1 MPTLTRAPRLA
12 LLALL
17 SLASACSVKVEDLAP
32 GALVTCAAD
41 ADCPAGFFCSK
52 ALGGRCVEKGGSD
65 QTPPSV
71 VSSSVTPSARAGT
84 NVVIQFEVSEP
95 LATDPVVSFQD
106 VAGAL
111 GEASHDGLKY
121 KVEFPAS
128 SDMPAGPHTV
138 VAKLVDLFGNETPT
152 APLGTLTL
160 DFTSPT
166 VSSAAFSPARAK
178 LGSTLHADLTFSEN
192 LGAAPTLT
200 VKDTAVTL
208 TPSGSGNTWAFDLT
222 LASAATLAE
231 GPLTFVLHG
240 ADAAGNLVDATYAD
254 KVTTDYTPPT
264 VASAQVGTPSVRAG
278 DGFVAGVTFSE
289 PLGTTPPMASLVPVG
304 AGTAI
309 PLQVSTIDA
318 STYALSYDV
327 PLGAANGTYTL
338 TLVSAADRAGN
349 PAAPG
354 PLGAAGA
361 VRFDSTAPAITA
373 LTPDHAN
380 RLYRRGQPVQ
390 VTFTLSEAPAAD
402 PDVRLELLPTPLAM
416 PCTHAALAYTCTSA
430 ALAGT
435 ELPQSVVNVSVT
447 VADPAGNV
455 ATGGTSVVLDFTNPT
470 VLSAAP
476 GRSAFAAGATLSY
489 TVSVSEPLAA
499 APTLAVQRA
508 GVDAPGFFGAPSAQ
522 SATTFTWSR
531 AVPAGQDGAYTVT
544 VAVTDEAGNAAAAVA
559 GTGFSVDTAFPS
571 ASGITV
577 APAKVAFKA
586 GDRPTLSFTT
596 SESLSAPT
604 AKLNTATPI
613 GATCTPAGPATSF
626 SCQLDRALAATDLPE
641 GPAAFLVTLT
651 DAAGNVGYASTA
663 LTLDYTPP
671 ALASAPATRYL
682 GTFATRG
689 VTVQAVGTASSWELA
704 ILSAEPLAAA
714 PVVTAGPGTT
724 ATRTLTLASSNA
736 PVNTSF
742 VYTLDASATA
752 YPAATWNVRWTP
764 TDLAGNAPATA
775 QNIATVDVD
784 GVAPAAPLT
793 GTAAAPELTWT
804 RIPWGTDTDATP
816 VYQLTA
822 TATSAG
828 TDAKTVIAW
837 DGSGAG
843 AREVARASPS
853 GGPPFVLTL
862 GSDPA
867 DLWVSSLDKAGNE
880 SPRTR
885 VVDVV
890 WTASLAGKIPGST
903 FENPHRL
910 ETRTFSTKALVQTDA
925 VEVAGSA
932 LGIRGDGSRV
942 TTVGRTSWKPV
953 AGSNG
958 PAARRLYGFASDP
971 GRGVVV
977 LYGGGLGGTFTSP
990 GDTWEWDGSAW
1001 KQIIPVDPE
1010 GDGNPAAT
1018 VAMPLASDPV
1028 HGGVLLASDYLWL
1041 WNGRSWKKLDTG
1053 GLAPDS
1059 SMAWDVARGV
1069 LVHFGGGYGNATYE
1083 WNGTSWRNATPALAS
1098 DSPSA
1103 RSSHKLAWFPPLQ
1116 KVVAFGG
1123 FSIGSVYYND
1133 LWSWNGTKWTQL
1145 ATAGTMPGR
1154 AEFAMAF
1161 DPNRQELVIQ
1171 GGYATGG
1178 VLDGKTYTLG
1188 LVNGTPTF
1196 TDVTPGGAPS
1206 ALNSH
1211 EAAYDARLGRVVLF
1225 GDWTSNKL
1233 SAWDPTAHS
1242 WTAIAPGDP
1251 EADGNPVYA
1260 GPSDAAMTFV
1270 APRGRTVYYEDNLRQ
1285 TWEWNRASWA
1295 KLAPVAS
1302 PTARTSASIGTYQSS
1317 VILFGGSIFGS
1328 SVGDTWSWDGTNWTQ
1343 LLAQTP
1349 ATRTPLQHYQTYR
1362 QDAGMVNDLSGRLYR
1377 FGGSDYYS
1385 GGILCYS
1392 DLWQWRV
1399 PGDGGSPAVGSNQW
1413 LKIGDQ
1419 PWADPEGDGSPTGAA
1434 DGLGGFADAC
1444 YAAGRMAW
1452 DAARNSM
1459 VFVAPFPS
1467 TIWEWLPATN
1477 SWRAHAMTSTGGQPN
1492 QIQAVYWDTALQA
1505 TVVVDVTRTY
1515 FVDLAADTYTPVEIA
1530 NVYGLTPPSAGLWA
1544 YDYGSQVAVGVEQ
1557 LAWSLEAGTRSGPAQ
1572 VATIDFSRA
1581 NGPDPAACVGG
1592 VACPIQSIDV
1602 AWAGGGTASGA
1613 NGATLQVWNG
1623 DWTTVATTTST
1634 AAAPTNMTWN
1644 WNGAAAYPA
1653 ASLFHGSAKEL
1664 TLQLVPQG
1672 TMKAAGPAQVSTD
1685 SVGVTIRYRRP

>member
-1 MPTLTRAPRLA
+1 MPTLARARRLA

-890 WTASLAGKIPGST
+890 WTASLAGKVPGST

-910 ETRTFSTKALVQTDA
+910 ETRTYSTKALVQTDA

-932 LGIRGDGSRV
+932 LGVRGDGLVV
-942 TTVGRTSWKPV
+942 TTTARGYFKPV
-953 AGSNG
+953 AGTAN
-958 PAARRLYGFASDP
+958 PAPRRFFAMASDP

-977 LYGGGLGGTFTSP
+977 LFGGQLSGGGTP

-1001 KQIIPVDPE
+1001 KQVIPVDPE
-1010 GDGNPAAT
+1010 GDGNPPTWSNVPMAY
-1018 VAMPLASDPV
+1018 DPV
-1028 HGGVLLASDYLWL
+1028 RGGVLLHTTNLWL
-1041 WNGRSWKKLDTG
+1041 WNGRSWKNLDQG
-1053 GLAPDS
+1053 KFNPGLQPDA

-1069 LVHFGGGYGNATYE
+1069 LVSFGANYGNPTWE
-1083 WNGTSWRNATPALAS
+1083 WDGTSWRDATPAAPA
-1098 DSPSA
+1098 DSPPA
-1103 RSSHKLAWFPPLQ
+1103 RSYHKVAWDPVRQ
-1116 KVVAFGG
+1116 RVVLFGG
-1123 FSIGSVYYND
+1123 MTLGSAFLND
-1133 LWSWNGTKWTQL
+1133 TWTWDGSKWTQL
-1145 ATAGTMPGR
+1145 TTAGTMPGR
-1154 AEFAMAF
+1154 ESHAMAW
-1161 DPNRQELVIQ
+1161 DPVRNELVVQ
-1171 GGYATGG
+1171 GGWVAGP
-1178 VLDGKTYTLG
+1178 LKDGKTYALRTIA
-1188 LVNGTPTF
+1188 GTPTWV
-1196 TDVTPGGAPS
+1196 DVTPGAGPLTFAEHV
-1206 ALNSH
+1206 ATF
-1211 EAAYDARLGRVVLF
+1211 DTRQGQVVVF
-1225 GDWTSNKL
+1225 GDWTGAQL
-1233 SAWDPTAHS
+1233 QAWDGTAKS
-1242 WTAIAPGDP
+1242 WSVLAPGDP
-1251 EADGNPVYA
+1251 EADGNPTYSSFSSRGDLVYVP
-1260 GPSDAAMTFV
+1260 G
-1270 APRGRTVYYEDNLRQ
+1270 RGRAVYVEANQRQ
-1285 TWEWNRASWA
+1285 TWEWDRASWA
-1295 KLAPVAS
+1295 RKVNGAG
-1302 PTARTSASIGTYQSS
+1302 PTARIDATIGRYGSN
-1317 VILFGGSIFGS
+1317 VILFGGSQFAS
-1328 SVGDTWSWDGTNWTQ
+1328 SIGDTWSWDGSVWTQ
-1343 LLAQTP
+1343 RLTQTP
-1349 ATRTPLQHYQTYR
+1349 ATRSPLGWYETYR
-1362 QDAGMVNDLSGRLYR
+1362 QDAGMVNDLTGRLFR
-1377 FGGSDYYS
+1377 FGGADQYS
-1385 GGILCYS
+1385 GGIQCYS
-1392 DLWQWRV
+1392 DMWELTGVITSLVWTKF
-1399 PGDGGSPAVGSNQW
+1399 PAWN
-1413 LKIGDQ
+1413 
-1419 PWADPEGDGSPTGAA
+1419 DPENDGSPTSGNSLA
-1434 DGLGGFADAC
+1434 DTCFTRGLL
-1444 YAAGRMAW
+1444 AW
-1452 DAARNSM
+1452 DRLRNSM
-1459 VFVAPFPS
+1459 VFYKWPVV
-1467 TIWEWLPATN
+1467 WEYLPASN
-1477 SWRAHAMTSTGGQPN
+1477 SWRRHDMVAPLPDSRTQG
-1492 QIQAVYWDTALQA
+1492 VFWDTTLGA
-1505 TVVVDVTRTY
+1505 VVVLDPVRAYALDLVANSFVPLDV
-1515 FVDLAADTYTPVEIA
+1515 A
-1530 NVYGLTPPSAGLWA
+1530 NVYGPVPPSDGIWTFDDGAGR
-1544 YDYGSQVAVGVEQ
+1544 AVGLEQ
-1557 LAWSLEAGTRSGPAQ
+1557 IAWTYDSGTASGPAQ
-1572 VATIDFSRA
+1572 VFTVDSSRA
-1581 NGPDPAACVGG
+1581 NGPDPSGCVNR
-1592 VACPIQSIDV
+1592 ATCPIQRIDV
-1602 AWAGGGTASGA
+1602 SWSGGGTAPAG
-1613 NGATLQVWNG
+1613 NGAKLQVWNG
-1623 DWTTVATTTST
+1623 EWVD
-1634 AAAPTNMTWN
+1634 AAVNASPAVTPSLMTWT
-1644 WNGAAAYPA
+1644 WTSASPFPA
-1653 ASLFHGSAKEL
+1653 SSLFHGAAREL
-1664 TLQLVPQG
+1664 SLALVPTG
-1672 TMKAAGPAQVSTD
+1672 ATTAAGAASTATD
-1685 SVGVTIRYRRP
+1685 GLSVTIRYRRP